1 MKKSAWLLLLLTALV
16 LKLGRLDI
24 QPGSKSDIQLATDY
38 AKRHYC
44 TASELTTT
52 WYLTTFSLSSWLH
65 R

>member
-1 MKKSAWLLLLLTALV
+1 MKKSTWLLLLLTALV

-44 TASELTTT
+44 TLARL
-52 WYLTTFSLSSWLH
+52 LGSWI

>member
-44 TASELTTT
+44 TL
-52 WYLTTFSLSSWLH
+52 SLARLLGS
-65 R
+65 